1 MRILALDISSTSTGW
16 AIIEDG
22 QLRNSGVVKGK
33 DSLDSMG
40 RSYQIGYEIQ
50 CCMVDE
56 AEVDRA
62 VFESSFMM
70 KNAKTAHVLGFAQGA
85 VTSKLI
91 PLVRSRKFDTL
102 APMSWKT
109 QFCGK
114 SMATKEDI
122 LSAIEMYTPD
132 GYHTITSDD
141 EADACAMGLVYYQIC
156 EQEKRELEALQMDAP
171 KKLKKS
177 RKRGAK

>member
-16 AIIEDG
+16 AIVEDG

-50 CCMVDE
+50 HCLVNE

-62 VFESSFMM
+62 VFESSFML
-70 KNAKTAHVLGFAQGA
+70 KNAKTSHILGFAQGA
-85 VTSKLI
+85 VTGKLT
-91 PLVRSRKFDTL
+91 PFVKSRKFDTL
-102 APMSWKT
+102 APASWKT
-109 QFCGK
+109 QFCEK
-114 SMATKEDI
+114 AMATKDDI
-122 LSAIEMYTPD
+122 LSAIEMYTPE

-156 EQEKRELEALQMDAP
+156 KQEQRELEALHIETP

-177 RKRGAK
+177 RKKVA